1 MTEASDDGADSNAKM
16 VSAIP
21 SLPVSDIERSVSFYR
36 DTLGFSV
43 DYRDDGFAIVHRD
56 DVEIHLWAATDED
69 WRTGDESSPMVSGAE
84 SFIAGT
90 ASCRV
95 GVETVDVLH
104 ASLHPRGIIHPNAPL
119 RDTEYGTREFTVVD
133 PDHNAIAF
141 FERD

>member
-1 MTEASDDGADSNAKM
+1 M

-21 SLPVSDIERSVSFYR
+21 SLPVSDIERGVTFYR
-36 DTLGFSV
+36 DTLGFTV
-43 DYRDDGFAIVHRD
+43 GYRDDEFAIVNRD

-69 WRTGDESSPMVSGAE
+69 WHTEDESSPVVSGAE

-95 GVETVDVLH
+95 GVEAVDELH
-104 ASLHPRGIIHPNAPL
+104 AWLHPHGIIHPNAPL
-119 RDTEYGTREFTVVD
+119 RDTEYGTREFTVLD

-141 FERD
+141 FERG